1 MRLLFIGDI
10 VGAPGLAA
18 VTSLLP
24 ALRVSEGFDV
34 VVANAENVQGGSG
47 LMPRDYRKLRAAGVD
62 AVTMGDHIYKKM
74 ELAELLNNPAEPIV
88 KPANFP
94 PEAPGRDHCRI
105 VVHGHSVVVVSLMGR
120 TYMRPV
126 DCPFHAIDRVL
137 AGIDAKIVLVDVHA
151 EATADKYQLGRYL
164 DGKVTAVLGTHT
176 HVATA
181 DEQIFPLGTA
191 FQCDVGMT
199 GPHDGIIGRRTDRIL
214 HTMKTFEPS
223 MFDVATNDVR
233 LVGTIIDFDP
243 ANGRATAIRRFAK
256 SV

>member
-1 MRLLFIGDI
+1 MRLFFIGDI

-18 VTSLLP
+18 VTTLLP
-24 ALRVSEGFDV
+24 ALRIAEGFDV

-74 ELAELLNNPAEPIV
+74 ELAEVLTNPAEPIV

-94 PEAPGRDHCRI
+94 AEAPGRDHCKI
-105 VVHGHSVVVVSLMGR
+105 TVQGHDVVVISLMGR
-120 TYMRPV
+120 TYMRSV
-126 DCPFHAIDRVL
+126 DCPFHAADRVL
-137 AGIDAKIVLVDVHA
+137 AGTDAKIIIVDVHA

-176 HVATA
+176 HVTTA

-191 FQCDVGMT
+191 FHCDVGMT

-223 MFDVATNDVR
+223 MFDVATGDVR
-233 LVGTIIDFDP
+233 LVGTIVDFDP
-243 ANGRATAIRRFAK
+243 ITGRANAIRRFVK
-256 SV
+256 SS